1 MTNNVALFKA
11 CQWIGHCTALTRLG
25 SHTDRKAGSCV
36 ASSYSSDKPTWH
48 FTKMDHWKRKLA
60 KKKKKKMKN
69 SALLC
74 LRLFNIL
81 VRKMNIEVS
90 ITFFFNSLYHSYL
103 LCLLSQFP
111 NESDISDGADS
122 LKMYIFRKICFF
134 IIELRHIGVWKHS
147 LRLKMQ
153 KLKFPCVQLLTC
165 PIPWGCPTQTLLMDW
180 RNHLCSVDGIACMWL
195 AEKSWQNPHG

>member
-1 MTNNVALFKA
+1 MSLCLKPVSELVTAQLLLGWVHTQTEKQVVVWPPHIPVTSPHDILQK
-11 CQWIGHCTALTRLG
+11 WIIERGNW
-25 SHTDRKAGSCV
+25 S
-36 ASSYSSDKPTWH
+36 
-48 FTKMDHWKRKLA
+48 
-60 KKKKKKMKN
+60 KKKKMKN

-90 ITFFFNSLYHSYL
+90 ITFFFKSLYHSYL

-165 PIPWGCPTQTLLMDW
+165 PIPWGCPTQTLLMD
-180 RNHLCSVDGIACMWL
+180 
-195 AEKSWQNPHG
+195 